1 MTLESCGR
9 LRRPLTCR
17 FSPKPLRPRR
27 SLNSG
32 PPPLPGPKRVETGPN
47 SRPPRPNLTERKASF
62 MAEFQKTNPA
72 ASTETTR
79 KFVQFI
85 MVQAQNILYVLGRIP
100 TPEGERLPPNLQA
113 AKMMID
119 HLDLI
124 ALKTQ
129 GNLNAQEEKILKEA
143 LQQVQM
149 AFVEASGGTPPS
161 MMPDRGPQ
169 MEMPELE
176 EDLEA
181 EPSVVREAPPG
192 PPAPSTPRAEP
203 GEDKKKFFKSY
214 G

>member
-1 MTLESCGR
+1 
-9 LRRPLTCR
+9 
-17 FSPKPLRPRR
+17 
-27 SLNSG
+27 
-32 PPPLPGPKRVETGPN
+32 
-47 SRPPRPNLTERKASF
+47 

-72 ASTETTR
+72 ASAETTR

-149 AFVEASGGTPPS
+149 AFVEASGGTPSS

-169 MEMPELE
+169 MEMPELK
-176 EDLEA
+176 EDLGPEPF
-181 EPSVVREAPPG
+181 EPSESPVSPPS
-192 PPAPSTPRAEP
+192 AKTEPS
-203 GEDKKKFFKSY
+203 EDKKKFFKSY

>member
-1 MTLESCGR
+1 
-9 LRRPLTCR
+9 
-17 FSPKPLRPRR
+17 
-27 SLNSG
+27 
-32 PPPLPGPKRVETGPN
+32 
-47 SRPPRPNLTERKASF
+47 
-62 MAEFQKTNPA
+62 MAEFQKANPA
-72 ASTETTR
+72 TSAETTR

-124 ALKTQ
+124 ALKTR
-129 GNLNAQEEKILKEA
+129 GNLNSQEEKILKEA

-169 MEMPELE
+169 MEIPDLEE
-176 EDLEA
+176 EDLEPEA
-181 EPSVVREAPPG
+181 SVVRETPSPT
-192 PPAPSTPRAEP
+192 PSPSPAPKPES

>member
-1 MTLESCGR
+1 
-9 LRRPLTCR
+9 
-17 FSPKPLRPRR
+17 
-27 SLNSG
+27 
-32 PPPLPGPKRVETGPN
+32 
-47 SRPPRPNLTERKASF
+47 

-72 ASTETTR
+72 TSAETTR

-129 GNLNAQEEKILKEA
+129 GNLNSQEEKILKEA

-169 MEMPELE
+169 MEMPDLE
-176 EDLEA
+176 DEDLEA
-181 EPSVVREAPPG
+181 EPSVVRET
-192 PPAPSTPRAEP
+192 PPATSASPLPPKPNPARIKKSSSRATDEISLGPHPDSGIDGGGSPNQHQRPGGPEP
-203 GEDKKKFFKSY
+203 AVPVELQICGRELLLGLLGGD
-214 G
+214 

>member
-1 MTLESCGR
+1 
-9 LRRPLTCR
+9 
-17 FSPKPLRPRR
+17 
-27 SLNSG
+27 
-32 PPPLPGPKRVETGPN
+32 
-47 SRPPRPNLTERKASF
+47 

-72 ASTETTR
+72 TSAETTR

-124 ALKTQ
+124 ALKTR
-129 GNLNAQEEKILKEA
+129 GNLNSQEEKILKEA

-169 MEMPELE
+169 MEIPDLEE
-176 EDLEA
+176 EDLEPEA
-181 EPSVVREAPPG
+181 SVVRETPSPT
-192 PPAPSTPRAEP
+192 PSPSPAPKAESS
-203 GEDKKKFFKSY
+203 EDKKKFFKSY

>member
-1 MTLESCGR
+1 
-9 LRRPLTCR
+9 
-17 FSPKPLRPRR
+17 
-27 SLNSG
+27 
-32 PPPLPGPKRVETGPN
+32 
-47 SRPPRPNLTERKASF
+47 

-72 ASTETTR
+72 TSAETTR

-129 GNLNAQEEKILKEA
+129 GNLNSQEEKILKEA

-169 MEMPELE
+169 MEIPDLEE
-176 EDLEA
+176 EDLEP
-181 EPSVVREAPPG
+181 EPSVVRETPSATPASS
-192 PPAPSTPRAEP
+192 PAPKTEP

>member
-1 MTLESCGR
+1 
-9 LRRPLTCR
+9 
-17 FSPKPLRPRR
+17 
-27 SLNSG
+27 
-32 PPPLPGPKRVETGPN
+32 
-47 SRPPRPNLTERKASF
+47 

-72 ASTETTR
+72 TSAETTR

-129 GNLNAQEEKILKEA
+129 GNLNSQEEKILKEA

-169 MEMPELE
+169 MEIP
-176 EDLEA
+176 DLEDQDLEP
-181 EPSVVREAPPG
+181 EPSVVRESPSAPQAGSP
-192 PPAPSTPRAEP
+192 TPKVEP

>member
-1 MTLESCGR
+1 
-9 LRRPLTCR
+9 
-17 FSPKPLRPRR
+17 
-27 SLNSG
+27 
-32 PPPLPGPKRVETGPN
+32 
-47 SRPPRPNLTERKASF
+47 

-72 ASTETTR
+72 NSTETTR

-129 GNLNAQEEKILKEA
+129 GNLNPQEEKILKEA

-161 MMPDRGPQ
+161 MMPDRSPQ
-169 MEMPELE
+169 MEMP
-176 EDLEA
+176 DLEDEMEPA
-181 EPSVVREAPPG
+181 ESVVREEPPEK
-192 PPAPSTPRAEP
+192 PQSSTPTP
-203 GEDKKKFFKSY
+203 GDPREDKKKFFKSY

>member
-1 MTLESCGR
+1 
-9 LRRPLTCR
+9 
-17 FSPKPLRPRR
+17 
-27 SLNSG
+27 
-32 PPPLPGPKRVETGPN
+32 
-47 SRPPRPNLTERKASF
+47 

-72 ASTETTR
+72 TSAETTR

-129 GNLNAQEEKILKEA
+129 GNLNSQEEKILKEA

-169 MEMPELE
+169 MEMPDLE
-176 EDLEA
+176 DEDLEP
-181 EPSVVREAPPG
+181 EPSVMRETPPATSASPPG
-192 PPAPSTPRAEP
+192 PKTEP

>member
-1 MTLESCGR
+1 
-9 LRRPLTCR
+9 
-17 FSPKPLRPRR
+17 
-27 SLNSG
+27 
-32 PPPLPGPKRVETGPN
+32 
-47 SRPPRPNLTERKASF
+47 

-72 ASTETTR
+72 TSAETTR

-119 HLDLI
+119 RLDLI

-129 GNLNAQEEKILKEA
+129 GNLNSQEEKILKEA

-169 MEMPELE
+169 MEIPDLE
-176 EDLEA
+176 GEDLEP
-181 EPSVVREAPPG
+181 EPSVVRETPSAAQ
-192 PPAPSTPRAEP
+192 APSSAPKTEP
-203 GEDKKKFFKSY
+203 AEDKKKFFKSY